1 MSLDEIDIKVIPS
14 QQLDQPLSKSSFFFF
29 TPSFI
34 NRIAI
39 QNSFVCLIKSRNKTL
54 GQIAFVIKN
63 NEAVSLPMS
72 PFGGFDLDPDIT
84 KEELVKTISSLI
96 NHLKSVSIKKLTV
109 RLYPKCYNIK
119 LYSLQSDCLT
129 TLGFQTIY
137 EDQSQYLII
146 DRKNPFRS
154 FVHDSQHR
162 HINFGRKHENR
173 FTQLDFDDLASVY
186 QLLKNNREDQGY
198 PMTMEMDQLKFTIQ
212 KFPDRYFLFGFFIK
226 GELAAASVCIHVNND
241 IFYDFYHGHDKK
253 YSKHSPVIALV
264 DGIYSYAQDS
274 GYQLLDFGI
283 STEKGIR
290 NAGLYRFKERIG
302 GKPSVKANFEIVLK
316 N

>member
-1 MSLDEIDIKVIPS
+1 MSLDEFNIKVIPAK
-14 QQLDQPLSKSSFFFF
+14 QLDQPLSKSSFFFF

-34 NRIAI
+34 NRIET
-39 QNSFVCLIKSRNKTL
+39 QSSFVCLILSRNKTL
-54 GQIAFVIKN
+54 GQMAFVIKN
-63 NEAVSLPMS
+63 NEAISLPLS
-72 PFGGFDLDPDIT
+72 PFGGFDLDPGIT
-84 KEELVKTISSLI
+84 KEELIRSVNLLI
-96 NHLKSVSIKKLTV
+96 DHLKSVSIKKLTV
-109 RLYPKCYNIK
+109 RLYPKCYNPK

-129 TLGFQTIY
+129 TLGFQTVY
-137 EDQSQYLII
+137 QDESQYLRV

-162 HINFGRKHENR
+162 HINFGKKHENR
-173 FTQLDFDDLASVY
+173 FTQLDFDALASVY
-186 QLLKNNREDQGY
+186 QLLKHNREDQGY
-198 PMTMEMDQLKFTIQ
+198 PMTMEMDQLRSAIQ
-212 KFPDRYFLFGFFIK
+212 KFPDRYFLFGFFID
-226 GELAAASVCIHVNND
+226 GQLAAASVCIHVNND

-264 DGIYSYAQDS
+264 NGIYSYAQEK

-290 NAGLYRFKERIG
+290 NKGLYRFKERIG
-302 GKPSVKANFEIVLK
+302 GKPSVKANFEIVLE